1 MKVILSGVALL
12 ALAAVLG
19 APAAADDGPA
29 SASQARTV
37 EIVNFAFRPATVE
50 IPKGQRVVFS
60 NAANV
65 AHTATRAG
73 SFDTKRIKPG
83 RSAGVRFKRTGTFR
97 YHCKIH
103 PQMSGKVVVG

>member
-1 MKVILSGVALL
+1 MKAILSGIALL
-12 ALAAVLG
+12 VLVAALG
-19 APAAADDGPA
+19 APAAAQGPA
-29 SASQARTV
+29 SISQAQTV

-50 IPKGQRVVFS
+50 IAKGQRVVF
-60 NAANV
+60 NNTANV

-83 RSAGVRFKRTGTFR
+83 RSAGVRFKQAGTFP

-103 PQMSGKVVVG
+103 PQMRGKVVVG

>member
-1 MKVILSGVALL
+1 MKAILSGAALL
-12 ALAAVLG
+12 VLAAALG
-19 APAAADDGPA
+19 APAAAQGPA

-50 IPKGQRVVFS
+50 IAKGQRVLFS

-83 RSAGVRFKRTGTFR
+83 RSAGVRFKQAGTFR

>member
-1 MKVILSGVALL
+1 MKVILSGVALI
-12 ALAAVLG
+12 AMAVALG
-19 APAAADDGPA
+19 ASASAQGPA
-29 SASQARTV
+29 STSQARTV

-50 IPKGQRVVFS
+50 IAKGQRVVFS
-60 NAANV
+60 NTANV

-83 RSAGVRFKRTGTFR
+83 RSAGVRFKQAGTFR

-103 PQMSGKVVVG
+103 PQMTGKVVVG

>member
-1 MKVILSGVALL
+1 MKAILSGVALL
-12 ALAAVLG
+12 ALAVAFG
-19 APAAADDGPA
+19 APAAAQGPA

-50 IPKGQRVVFS
+50 IAKGRRVVFT
-60 NAANV
+60 NTANV

-73 SFDTKRIKPG
+73 SFDTRRIKPG
-83 RSAGVRFKRTGTFR
+83 RSAGVRFEQAGTFR

-103 PQMSGKVVVG
+103 PQMHGKVVVG

>member
-1 MKVILSGVALL
+1 MKAILSGVAFL
-12 ALAAVLG
+12 ALAAALG
-19 APAAADDGPA
+19 APAAAQSPA

-50 IPKGQRVVFS
+50 IAKGQRVVFS
-60 NAANV
+60 NTANV
-65 AHTATRAG
+65 PHTATRTG

-83 RSAGVRFKRTGTFR
+83 RSAGVRFKQAGTFR

-103 PQMSGKVVVG
+103 PQMRGKVVVG

>member
-1 MKVILSGVALL
+1 MKAIASGVALL
-12 ALAAVLG
+12 ALTAALG
-19 APAAADDGPA
+19 ASAGAQGPA
-29 SASQARTV
+29 STSQVRTV

-50 IPKGQRVVFS
+50 ISKGQRVVFA
-60 NAANV
+60 NTANV

-83 RSAGVRFKRTGTFR
+83 RSAGVRFNQAGTFR

-103 PQMSGKVVVG
+103 PQMRGKVIVG